1 MVEPEGSR
9 KEVVVEYSGSRLRAK
24 VDENGFYVCP
34 LCGAL
39 FASPRDL
46 VSHIIG
52 HALGLPD
59 SRRASPE
66 RP

>member
-1 MVEPEGSR
+1 MAKEERSR
-9 KEVVVEYSGSRLRAK
+9 KEVVIEYSGSKLRVE
-24 VDENGFYVCP
+24 VDEKGFYVCP

-39 FASPRDL
+39 FVSPRDL

-59 SRRASPE
+59 NRRASPE